1 MVTTQG
7 GATALYIASQ
17 EGHVTVVR
25 LLLEKG
31 ADVNICTKVIMDYII
46 IYMYVDIQSVGCMLH
61 MYVCSLQRT
70 VCRLTYTNTLERWK
84 LRQFQQNAYPF
95 VRDPQLSVNSLGPR
109 IM

>member
-31 ADVNICTKVIMDYII
+31 ADVNICTKVVMDYIM
-46 IYMYVDIQSVGCMLH
+46 YMYVDIQSVGCMLH

-84 LRQFQQNAYPF
+84 LRQNANPF
-95 VRDPQLSVNSLGPR
+95 VRDPQLSVNYLGSR
-109 IM
+109 IT